1 MNDMDRLME
10 EAKSRGAFNAGI
22 TSVAKIPFERE
33 LRKACEANY
42 CGHYGKNWTCPPMLG
57 DIDELIEQAR
67 QYETA
72 LVYQTVGK
80 LEDSFD
86 YEGVVAALKQ
96 HAAVSDAIKQYIK
109 EHVSGPVL
117 HLSAGGC
124 PVCERCA
131 GACGEPCRHPEK
143 ALASLEAYGIHVAK
157 LAGLC
162 GLNYINGQYRNIF
175 WRVSVWKAGR
185 MTPANTAIL

>member
-57 DIDELIEQAR
+57 DIDELIAGR

-72 LVYQTVGK
+72 LLYQTVG
-80 LEDSFD
+80 
-86 YEGVVAALKQ
+86 
-96 HAAVSDAIKQYIK
+96 
-109 EHVSGPVL
+109 
-117 HLSAGGC
+117 
-124 PVCERCA
+124 
-131 GACGEPCRHPEK
+131 
-143 ALASLEAYGIHVAK
+143 
-157 LAGLC
+157 
-162 GLNYINGQYRNIF
+162 N
-175 WRVSVWKAGR
+175 
-185 MTPANTAIL
+185 

>member
-1 MNDMDRLME
+1 MRGMDWLVE
-10 EAKSRGAFNAGI
+10 KAKSRGAFNAGV
-22 TSVAKIPFERE
+22 TPVVKIPFDRQ

-42 CGHYGKNWTCPPMLG
+42 CGHYGKNWTCPPLLG
-57 DIDELIEQAR
+57 DIDELIAQAR

-86 YEGVVAALKQ
+86 YEGMVAALKK
-96 HAAVSDAIKQYIK
+96 HVAVSDAIKQYVI
-109 EHVSGPVL
+109 EHVPGPVL

-131 GACGEPCRHPEK
+131 GVDSEPCRYPEK
-143 ALASLEAYGIHVAK
+143 ALASLEAYGINVAK

-162 GLNYINGQYRNIF
+162 GLNYINGQNTVTYFGAFLFGRQ
-175 WRVSVWKAGR
+175 AG
-185 MTPANTAIL
+185 